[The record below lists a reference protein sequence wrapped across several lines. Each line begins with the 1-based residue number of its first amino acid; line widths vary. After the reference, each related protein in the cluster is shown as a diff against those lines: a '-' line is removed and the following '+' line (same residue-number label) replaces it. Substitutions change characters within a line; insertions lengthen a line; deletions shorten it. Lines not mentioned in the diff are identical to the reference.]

1 MYYSM
6 IGLLAVLTLL
16 IVNQDILHNPRVS
29 FDKPAWN
36 VYRRFL
42 FAVMA
47 YYVMDILWGFLES
60 RKLAGMLFAD
70 TTVYYVAMAVGVL
83 FWAEFTVTY
92 LEEKRRSGRVLVF
105 AGRLISG
112 LIALLSI
119 INIFTPVLF
128 TVTPECV
135 YNPLP
140 VRYVM
145 LGCQIILLLS
155 ISGYAFISMLR
166 LAGGDRKR
174 RRYRILASFGFIM
187 AALLFAQLWFPELPL
202 YTIAYMLGTSML
214 HTFVADDD
222 KEEYK
227 RGQEEAEKIAEFTK
241 TITSLLNNMPGMAF
255 TKDSKTG
262 VYMACNQA
270 FAEYAHKENPEGVIG
285 LTDAE
290 IFDPETA
297 AHFVKDDKVAA
308 SMSTPYIFFE
318 DVPDAVGN
326 KRQLQTTKLKYRDS
340 SGRLC
345 ILGMC
350 QDITDV
356 IRIRH
361 ENAMSKEAYE
371 KAVSSGLMYN
381 HIAQTLA
388 RDYTDMYYVNCD
400 TEEYIKYQRSND
412 GSRLLEMRRG
422 WHFFSDCRAEL
433 AEQVY
438 PDDREDFRQA
448 MSRKTLMKT
457 LSRKKTFFMTLRM
470 TAEAGPVYV
479 SMKVSRME
487 NDERFII
494 IGITNVDAEMRDAM
508 AKSEALSAAL
518 SAAEQAGKDKTSFLA
533 NVSHEIRTPI
543 NAIIGLDT
551 LALKRTG
558 MDSQTRGYLEKIGE
572 SSRHLLGLVN
582 DILELSRIES
592 GHAALRKEA
601 FSFSAMLDQI
611 NAEFRARC
619 ADKGLTYEC
628 RLLDEFDDSYVGDD
642 TMLKEVLTN
651 ILSNAVKYTEAGS
664 VIMEVGREAADDDS
678 STLCFLIKD
687 TGIGMDKDFIPGI
700 FDPFSQADSGRTG
713 KFDSTGMGMAIT
725 KGIVELMNGSISVES
740 EKGEGTAVEV
750 KVVLR
755 NCDEGDE
762 VSDSVIDPQAMHVL
776 VVDDD
781 PVEAE
786 HARSVLEEVGIQ
798 ADTAAGAEEA
808 LRKMEAEHARH
819 TPYNLVLMDWN
830 MPGMNG
836 LEASA
841 EIHRQF
847 EEESIVVV
855 LTAYNWYDIQDEAHR
870 AGVNSFLTKPL
881 LPEKVIEELD
891 RIARRSNLSVFK
903 EKKRAELSGRR
914 VLLAEDMEINAE
926 IMLDIFDME
935 GIKADRAKNGR
946 MAVELF
952 EESPAGTYSA
962 ILMDVRMPEM
972 DGLEAAAKIRA
983 LDREDAKRVPIIAL
997 TASAFDEDLQH
1008 SLEAGMNGHLSKP
1021 VDPDNLVATLGELIY
1036 EAEART
1042 EDGAA

>member
-60 RKLAGMLFAD
+60 RKLAGMLFAN

-740 EKGEGTAVEV
+740 EKGVGTAVEV

>member
-1 MYYSM
+1 
-6 IGLLAVLTLL
+6 
-16 IVNQDILHNPRVS
+16 
-29 FDKPAWN
+29 
-36 VYRRFL
+36 
-42 FAVMA
+42 
-47 YYVMDILWGFLES
+47 
-60 RKLAGMLFAD
+60 
-70 TTVYYVAMAVGVL
+70 MAVGVL

-592 GHAALRKEA
+592 GHVALRKEA

-700 FDPFSQADSGRTG
+700 FDPFSQDDSGRTG

-1036 EAEART
+1036 EAEAGT

>member
-1 MYYSM
+1 
-6 IGLLAVLTLL
+6 
-16 IVNQDILHNPRVS
+16 
-29 FDKPAWN
+29 
-36 VYRRFL
+36 
-42 FAVMA
+42 
-47 YYVMDILWGFLES
+47 
-60 RKLAGMLFAD
+60 
-70 TTVYYVAMAVGVL
+70 
-83 FWAEFTVTY
+83 
-92 LEEKRRSGRVLVF
+92 
-105 AGRLISG
+105 
-112 LIALLSI
+112 
-119 INIFTPVLF
+119 
-128 TVTPECV
+128 
-135 YNPLP
+135 
-140 VRYVM
+140 
-145 LGCQIILLLS
+145 
-155 ISGYAFISMLR
+155 
-166 LAGGDRKR
+166 
-174 RRYRILASFGFIM
+174 
-187 AALLFAQLWFPELPL
+187 
-202 YTIAYMLGTSML
+202 
-214 HTFVADDD
+214 
-222 KEEYK
+222 
-227 RGQEEAEKIAEFTK
+227 
-241 TITSLLNNMPGMAF
+241 
-255 TKDSKTG
+255 
-262 VYMACNQA
+262 
-270 FAEYAHKENPEGVIG
+270 
-285 LTDAE
+285 
-290 IFDPETA
+290 
-297 AHFVKDDKVAA
+297 
-308 SMSTPYIFFE
+308 
-318 DVPDAVGN
+318 
-326 KRQLQTTKLKYRDS
+326 
-340 SGRLC
+340 
-345 ILGMC
+345 MC

-422 WHFFSDCRAEL
+422 WHFFSDCRAEM

-700 FDPFSQADSGRTG
+700 FDPFSQDDSGRTG

-903 EKKRAELSGRR
+903 EKKMAELSGRR

-952 EESPAGTYSA
+952 EESLAGTYSA

-1036 EAEART
+1036 EAEAGT

>member
-60 RKLAGMLFAD
+60 RKLAGMLFAN

-326 KRQLQTTKLKYRDS
+326 QRQLQTTKLKYRDS

-361 ENAMSKEAYE
+361 ESAMSKEAYE

-750 KVVLR
+750 KVVMR

-1036 EAEART
+1036 EAEAGT

>member
-1 MYYSM
+1 
-6 IGLLAVLTLL
+6 
-16 IVNQDILHNPRVS
+16 
-29 FDKPAWN
+29 
-36 VYRRFL
+36 
-42 FAVMA
+42 
-47 YYVMDILWGFLES
+47 
-60 RKLAGMLFAD
+60 
-70 TTVYYVAMAVGVL
+70 MAVGVL

-105 AGRLISG
+105 VGRLISG

-700 FDPFSQADSGRTG
+700 FDPFSQDDSGRTG

-830 MPGMNG
+830 MPSMNG

-1021 VDPDNLVATLGELIY
+1021 VDPDNLVARLGELIY

>member
-60 RKLAGMLFAD
+60 RKLAGMLFAN

-105 AGRLISG
+105 VGRLISG

-558 MDSQTRGYLEKIGE
+558 MDSQTRVYLEKIGE

-592 GHAALRKEA
+592 GHVALRKEA

-700 FDPFSQADSGRTG
+700 FDPFSQDDSGRTG

-952 EESPAGTYSA
+952 EESLAGTYSA

-1036 EAEART
+1036 EAEAGT

>member
-740 EKGEGTAVEV
+740 EKGVGTAVEV

-903 EKKRAELSGRR
+903 EKKMAELSGRR

>member
-60 RKLAGMLFAD
+60 RKLAGMLFAN

-700 FDPFSQADSGRTG
+700 FDPFSQDDSGRTG

-1036 EAEART
+1036 EAEAGT

>member
-1 MYYSM
+1 
-6 IGLLAVLTLL
+6 
-16 IVNQDILHNPRVS
+16 
-29 FDKPAWN
+29 
-36 VYRRFL
+36 
-42 FAVMA
+42 
-47 YYVMDILWGFLES
+47 
-60 RKLAGMLFAD
+60 
-70 TTVYYVAMAVGVL
+70 MAVGVL

-105 AGRLISG
+105 VGRLISG

-700 FDPFSQADSGRTG
+700 FDPFSQDDSGRTG

-1036 EAEART
+1036 EAEAGT

>member
-105 AGRLISG
+105 VGRLISG

-558 MDSQTRGYLEKIGE
+558 MDSQTRVYLEKIGE

-700 FDPFSQADSGRTG
+700 FDPFSQDDSGRTG

-903 EKKRAELSGRR
+903 EKKRAELSGRS

>member
-60 RKLAGMLFAD
+60 RKLAGMLFAN

-105 AGRLISG
+105 VGRLISG

-326 KRQLQTTKLKYRDS
+326 QRQLQTTKLKYRDS

-592 GHAALRKEA
+592 GHVALRKEA

-750 KVVLR
+750 KVVMR
-755 NCDEGDE
+755 YCDEGDE

-903 EKKRAELSGRR
+903 EKKMAELSGRR

>member
-60 RKLAGMLFAD
+60 RKLAGMLFAN

-105 AGRLISG
+105 VGRLISG

-326 KRQLQTTKLKYRDS
+326 QRQLQTTKLKYRDS

-700 FDPFSQADSGRTG
+700 FDPFSQDDSGRTG

>member
-1 MYYSM
+1 
-6 IGLLAVLTLL
+6 
-16 IVNQDILHNPRVS
+16 
-29 FDKPAWN
+29 
-36 VYRRFL
+36 
-42 FAVMA
+42 
-47 YYVMDILWGFLES
+47 
-60 RKLAGMLFAD
+60 
-70 TTVYYVAMAVGVL
+70 L

-92 LEEKRRSGRVLVF
+92 LEAKRRSGRVLVF
-105 AGRLISG
+105 VGRLISG

-592 GHAALRKEA
+592 GHVALRKEA

-700 FDPFSQADSGRTG
+700 FDPFSQDDSGRTG

-903 EKKRAELSGRR
+903 EKKMAELSGRR

>member
-105 AGRLISG
+105 VGRLISG

-601 FSFSAMLDQI
+601 FSSSAMLDQI

-700 FDPFSQADSGRTG
+700 FDPFSQDDSGRTG

-830 MPGMNG
+830 MPSMNG

-1008 SLEAGMNGHLSKP
+1008 SLKAGMNGHLSKP

-1036 EAEART
+1036 EAEAGT

>member
-105 AGRLISG
+105 VGRLISG

-592 GHAALRKEA
+592 GHVALRKEA

-700 FDPFSQADSGRTG
+700 FDPFSQDDSGRTG

>member
-592 GHAALRKEA
+592 GHVALRKEA

>member
-60 RKLAGMLFAD
+60 RKLAGMLFAN

-105 AGRLISG
+105 VGRLISG

-592 GHAALRKEA
+592 GHVALRKEA

-700 FDPFSQADSGRTG
+700 FDPFSQDDSGRTG

-903 EKKRAELSGRR
+903 EKKMAELSGRR